1 MLVYI
6 FSHERPGERSCEVIG
21 CYFKE
26 SMQRWREQLSGKRA
40 ERAKTQIYP
49 FDQSILANVKQ
60 NVSLLK
66 EGLQD
71 HALLC
76 KSLYFPR
83 KVENCSRDLLE
94 FVQKI
99 WNCCMWGWYLY
110 LYFIS
115 ILMSMKISICYGM
128 ATFYSPAWPELL
140 AKVCFVISLSS
151 LQEEFSRFLDIQS
164 SSLDVGGLFSVLCQ
178 HT

>member
-1 MLVYI
+1 MEGAVVWEKGRKGQNANISVWSKY
-6 FSHERPGERSCEVIG
+6 
-21 CYFKE
+21 
-26 SMQRWREQLSGKRA
+26 LSKCQ
-40 ERAKTQIYP
+40 T
-49 FDQSILANVKQ
+49 

-71 HALLC
+71 HTLLC

-83 KVENCSRDLLE
+83 KVENYSRDLLE

-99 WNCCMWGWYLY
+99 WKCGMWGWYLY

>member
-6 FSHERPGERSCEVIG
+6 FSHERPGERSCEVIPLRCG

-26 SMQRWREQLSGKRA
+26 SMQRWKEQLSGKRA

-60 NVSLLK
+60 NVSFLK

-99 WNCCMWGWYLY
+99 
-110 LYFIS
+110 
-115 ILMSMKISICYGM
+115 
-128 ATFYSPAWPELL
+128 
-140 AKVCFVISLSS
+140 
-151 LQEEFSRFLDIQS
+151 
-164 SSLDVGGLFSVLCQ
+164 
-178 HT
+178 